1 MIKKS
6 LAIVALAALTI
17 SSASAQGTLTFNNR
31 IVGIVD
37 AKIFNQDGVT
47 GLAGTGFSV
56 QLYVGAAG
64 ATADA
69 LTAAAG
75 VVSTF
80 RTGAGAGYFNSLG
93 DVAIPGFAGGQIV
106 ALQLRAWDNQGGTIT
121 SYETASI
128 RGVSNVFNT
137 TDALGGAGNPPATA
151 ATLQGLQSFSVVPEP
166 SVIALA
172 LLGAGALFLRRK
184 KA

>member
-6 LAIVALAALTI
+6 LAIAALAVLAIT
-17 SSASAQGTLTFNNR
+17 SASAQGTLTFNNR

-47 GLAGTGFSV
+47 GLSGTGFSV

-64 ATADA
+64 AAEGA
-69 LTAAAG
+69 LTAVAG
-75 VVSTF
+75 VVSDF
-80 RTGAGAGYFNSLG
+80 RTGNAAGYFNSLG
-93 DVAIPGFAGGQIV
+93 DVAIPGFAGGQTV

-121 SYETASI
+121 SYEAASI

-137 TDALGGAGNPPATA
+137 VDALGGAGNPPATA
-151 ATLQGLQSFSVVPEP
+151 ATLQGLQSFSIVPEP

-172 LLGAGALFLRRK
+172 VLGAGALLFRRK